1 MEVIQNTMA
10 KPTGFIGKHKKKE
23 IRYSSI
29 YSKALITR
37 SIRIPIRYIGKNIQ
51 ETIEKNIINLFE
63 NKCIVE
69 GFLKPGSIKIITH
82 SSGIVHGINII
93 FEVVFECL
101 VCCPV
106 EGMLIQCVAKNITKA
121 GVRAESS
128 DEKPSPV
135 VVFITRDHHYMS
147 SQFSAIQ
154 EGDKFVARVIGQRY
168 ELNDKYVSVIA
179 ELAEKPKETKP
190 RLVIGGSV

>member
-1 MEVIQNTMA
+1 
-10 KPTGFIGKHKKKE
+10 
-23 IRYSSI
+23 
-29 YSKALITR
+29 
-37 SIRIPIRYIGKNIQ
+37 
-51 ETIEKNIINLFE
+51 
-63 NKCIVE
+63 
-69 GFLKPGSIKIITH
+69 
-82 SSGIVHGINII
+82 
-93 FEVVFECL
+93 
-101 VCCPV
+101 
-106 EGMLIQCVAKNITKA
+106 MLIQCIAKNITKA

-135 VVFITRDHHYMS
+135 IVFITRDHHYMS